1 MKPLDREVVSL
12 MTLPNKYDWNKLQ
25 QFCNDVFIKAGISKE
40 NAETVAESL
49 IQADL
54 RGVDSHGVV
63 RTAIYIERI
72 EKKMIDPFAEPEIEA
87 EDTATVLVN
96 GNNNLGAVVGLKA
109 VTIALEKAAKH
120 GAAIVGVKGS
130 NHFGTGA
137 FYALKAI
144 EKDMILLVMSNASQ
158 TMPPTGGKR
167 PFIGTNPL
175 AIGVPAGKEL
185 PFLLDMA
192 TSVVA
197 RGKIIMASQKGMDIP
212 LGWAVDKNGKPTTNA
227 DEALDG
233 AVLPVGGPKGYA
245 ISMFIDI
252 LAGVLTGAGFGKYVN
267 NMYENWDE
275 PQNVGHIFIA
285 IDINRF
291 IPIQL
296 FKERMDRYI
305 NEIKAEPKADG
316 VEEILIPGEI
326 EFRKVIERKNNG
338 IELPSKVVQELDE
351 IGKRY
356 SVDLSKALF
365 NPKDHFEQ
373 KETIS
378 K

>member
-1 MKPLDREVVSL
+1 
-12 MTLPNKYDWNKLQ
+12 MTLPNRYDWKKLQ
-25 QFCNDVFIKAGISKE
+25 QFCYEVFVNAGVSKE
-40 NAETVAESL
+40 NAEIVAESL

-63 RTAIYIERI
+63 RSAIYVERI
-72 EKKMIDPFAEPEIEA
+72 EKNMINPFAAPVIEK
-87 EDTATVLVN
+87 EDFGTVLLN
-96 GNNNLGAVVGLKA
+96 GNNNLGAVVGTKA
-109 VTIALEKAAKH
+109 VEIALEKAKER

-137 FYALKAI
+137 FYLLKAI
-144 EKDMILLVMSNASQ
+144 EKDMILMVMSNASQ

-175 AIGVPAGKEL
+175 AVGVPAGKEA
-185 PFLLDMA
+185 PFILDMA

-197 RGKIIMASQKGMDIP
+197 RGKIIVASQKGMNIP
-212 LGWAVDKNGKPTTNA
+212 VGWAVDKDGNPTTNA
-227 DEALDG
+227 EEALEG

-291 IPIQL
+291 IPIEV

-305 NEIKAEPKADG
+305 SEIKAEPKADG

-326 EFRKVIERKNNG
+326 EFRRVLERMENG
-338 IELPSKVVQELDE
+338 IELPEKVANELDQ

-356 SVDLSKALF
+356 AVDLSKAAF
-365 NPKDHFEQ
+365 KNNKSHEQ
-373 KETIS
+373 EEAIK

>member
-1 MKPLDREVVSL
+1 
-12 MTLPNKYDWNKLQ
+12 MTLSNRFDWKKLQ
-25 QFCNDVFIKAGISKE
+25 QFCCEVFTNAGVSKE
-40 NAETVAESL
+40 HAETVSESL

-72 EKKMIDPFAEPEIEA
+72 EKNMMDPFAQPEMESQDFA
-87 EDTATVLVN
+87 TALVD
-96 GNNNLGAVVGLKA
+96 GKNNIGAVVGKKA
-109 VTIALEKAAKH
+109 VEIALEQAKER
-120 GAAIVGVKGS
+120 GAAIVGVKNS

-137 FYALKAI
+137 YYALKAI

-175 AIGVPAGKEL
+175 CIGVPAGKEL

-197 RGKIIMASQKGMDIP
+197 RGKIIVAAQKGEEIP
-212 LGWAVDKNGKPTTNA
+212 NGWAVDKDGVPTTDA
-227 DEALDG
+227 EAALEG

-267 NMYENWDE
+267 NMYENWEE

-291 IPIQL
+291 MPIDM
-296 FKERMDRYI
+296 FKERMDCYI
-305 NEIKAEPKADG
+305 QQIKAEPKADG
-316 VEEILIPGEI
+316 VDEILVPGEI
-326 EFRKVIERKNNG
+326 EFRKTKERMQNG
-338 IELPSKVVQELDE
+338 IVLPEKTVEELER
-351 IGKRY
+351 IGRKY
-356 SVDLSKALF
+356 SVDLSKAVFLD
-365 NPKDHFEQ
+365 NHS
-373 KETIS
+373 KEAIN

>member
-1 MKPLDREVVSL
+1 MI
-12 MTLPNKYDWNKLQ
+12 LPQKYDWQKLQ
-25 QFCNDVFIKAGISKE
+25 QFCSDLFIKVGVSKE
-40 NAETVAESL
+40 NAEVVADSL

-72 EKKMIDPFAEPEIEA
+72 EKNMINPFSNPEIES
-87 EDTATVLVN
+87 EDFATVLVN

-109 VTIALEKAAKH
+109 VEIALEKAKER

-144 EKDMILLVMSNASQ
+144 EKNMILLVMSNASQ

-175 AIGVPAGKEL
+175 AIGVPAGKEG

-197 RGKIIMASQKGMDIP
+197 RGKIIVADQKGMDIP
-212 LGWAVDKNGKPTTNA
+212 VGWAIDKNGNPTTNA
-227 DEALDG
+227 GEALEG

-291 IPIQL
+291 IPIEM

-305 NEIKAEPKADG
+305 NEIKAEPKVEG

-326 EFRKVIERKNNG
+326 EFRRVIERKKNG
-338 IELPSKVVQELDE
+338 IELPEKVAKELDE

-356 SVDLSKALF
+356 GVDLSKAAFHENELLG
-365 NPKDHFEQ
+365 E
-373 KETIS
+373 KEAI
-378 K
+378 KKC

>member
-1 MKPLDREVVSL
+1 MSS
-12 MTLPNKYDWNKLQ
+12 MTLPNKYDWKKLQ
-25 QFCNDVFIKAGISKE
+25 QFCTDVFVNAGVTKE
-40 NAETVAESL
+40 NADIVADSL

-63 RTAIYIERI
+63 RTAIYVERI
-72 EKKMIDPFAEPEIEA
+72 EKNMIDPFAEPAIEK
-87 EDTATVLVN
+87 EDSATILLN
-96 GNNNLGAVVGLKA
+96 GNNNLGAVVG
-109 VTIALEKAAKH
+109 TRALELAMEKAKER

-137 FYALKAI
+137 FYLLKAI
-144 EKDMILLVMSNASQ
+144 EQDMILLVMSNASQ

-175 AIGVPAGKEL
+175 AVGVPAGKEA
-185 PFLLDMA
+185 PFVLDMA

-197 RGKIIMASQKGMDIP
+197 RGKIIVAAQKGMDIP
-212 LGWAVDKNGKPTTNA
+212 VGWAVDKEGHPTTNA
-227 DEALDG
+227 DEALEG

-291 IPIQL
+291 IPIDV
-296 FKERMDRYI
+296 FKERMDGYI
-305 NEIKAEPKADG
+305 REIKAEPKADG

-326 EFRKVIERKNNG
+326 EFRRVIERMEKG
-338 IELPSKVVQELDE
+338 IELPEKVAKELDQ

-356 SVDLSKALF
+356 AVDISKAAF
-365 NPKDHFEQ
+365 NKNDTHEQ
-373 KETIS
+373 EEAIQK
-378 K
+378 

>member
-1 MKPLDREVVSL
+1 
-12 MTLPNKYDWNKLQ
+12 MTLPNRFDWEKLQ
-25 QFCNDVFIKAGISKE
+25 EFCCEVFRNAGVSKE
-40 NAETVAESL
+40 NSEAVAESL

-72 EKKMIDPFAEPEIEA
+72 EKNMMDPFAEPEIES
-87 EDTATVLVN
+87 EDFATVLLN
-96 GNNNLGAVVGLKA
+96 GNNNIGAVVGKKA
-109 VTIALEKAAKH
+109 VEIALEKAKER

-137 FYALKAI
+137 YYALKAI
-144 EKDMILLVMSNASQ
+144 EKNMILLVMSNASQ

-175 AIGVPAGKEL
+175 CIGVPAGNED

-197 RGKIIMASQKGMDIP
+197 RGKIIVASQKGEGIP
-212 LGWAVDKNGKPTTNA
+212 LGWAVDKDGIPTTNA
-227 DEALDG
+227 EAALGG

-267 NMYENWDE
+267 NMYENWEE

-291 IPIQL
+291 IPIEL

-305 NEIKAEPKADG
+305 SEIKAEPKADG
-316 VEEILIPGEI
+316 VEEILIPGEL
-326 EFRKVIERKNNG
+326 EFRRTLERKQNG
-338 IELPSKVVQELDE
+338 IELPAKVVKELDE

-356 SVDLSKALF
+356 SVDITKAAF
-365 NPKDHFEQ
+365 TGKDAYQH
-373 KETIS
+373 KEVIN
-378 K
+378 

>member
-1 MKPLDREVVSL
+1 VSS
-12 MTLPNKYDWNKLQ
+12 MTLPNKYDWKKLQ
-25 QFCNDVFIKAGISKE
+25 QFCYEVFIKAGVSKE
-40 NAETVAESL
+40 NAETVADSL

-63 RTAIYIERI
+63 RTAIYVERI
-72 EKKMIDPFAEPEIEA
+72 EKNMINPFAAPEIVS
-87 EDTATVLVN
+87 EDFATALVN
-96 GNNNLGAVVGLKA
+96 GHNNLGAVVGSKA
-109 VTIALEKAAKH
+109 VEIALHKAKER

-144 EKDMILLVMSNASQ
+144 EQDMILLVMSNASQ
-158 TMPPTGGKR
+158 TMPPTGGIR

-175 AIGVPAGKEL
+175 AIGVPAGKES
-185 PFLLDMA
+185 PFILDMA

-197 RGKIIMASQKGMDIP
+197 RGKIIVASQKGMDIP
-212 LGWAVDKNGKPTTNA
+212 VGWAVDKEGNPTTNA
-227 DEALDG
+227 DEALAG

-245 ISMFIDI
+245 ISMLIDI

-267 NMYENWDE
+267 NMYENWDD

-291 IPIQL
+291 MPIEL

-305 NEIKAEPKADG
+305 TEIKAEPKADG

-326 EFRKVIERKNNG
+326 EFRRVIERKKKG
-338 IELPSKVVQELDE
+338 IELSEKVVKELDE

-356 SVDLSKALF
+356 SVDISKAAYLE
-365 NPKDHFEQ
+365 KDAYEQ
-373 KETIS
+373 KEAIN
-378 K
+378 

>member
-1 MKPLDREVVSL
+1 
-12 MTLPNKYDWNKLQ
+12 MTLPTRFDWDKLQ
-25 QFCNDVFIKAGISKE
+25 QFCCQVFRNAGVSQE

-72 EKKMIDPFAEPEIEA
+72 EKNMMNPFADPEIES
-87 EDTATVLVN
+87 EDFATVLVN
-96 GNNNLGAVVGLKA
+96 GNNNIGAVVGKKA
-109 VTIALEKAAKH
+109 VEIALEKAKER

-175 AIGVPAGKEL
+175 AIGVPAGKEA

-197 RGKIIMASQKGMDIP
+197 RGKIIVASQKGEGIP
-212 LGWAVDKNGKPTTNA
+212 IGWAIDKDGNPTTNA
-227 DEALDG
+227 EDALEG

-267 NMYENWDE
+267 NMYENWEE

-285 IDINRF
+285 IDIKRF
-291 IPIQL
+291 IPIDL

-305 NEIKAEPKADG
+305 SEIKAEPKADG
-316 VEEILIPGEI
+316 VEEILIPGEL
-326 EFRKVIERKNNG
+326 EFRKTLERKQNG
-338 IELPSKVVQELDE
+338 IELPAKVVKELYE
-351 IGKRY
+351 MGKRY
-356 SVDLSKALF
+356 SVDLTEAAF
-365 NPKDHFEQ
+365 TGNDTYPH
-373 KETIS
+373 KEAIN
-378 K
+378 

>member
-1 MKPLDREVVSL
+1 MI
-12 MTLPNKYDWNKLQ
+12 LPQKYDWQKLQ
-25 QFCNDVFIKAGISKE
+25 QFCSDVFIKAGVSQE
-40 NAETVAESL
+40 NAEVVADSL

-72 EKKMIDPFAEPEIEA
+72 EKNMINPFAEPEIES
-87 EDTATVLVN
+87 EDFATVLVN

-109 VTIALEKAAKH
+109 VEIALEKAKER

-144 EKDMILLVMSNASQ
+144 EKNMILLVMSNASQ

-175 AIGVPAGKEL
+175 AIGVPAGKEA

-197 RGKIIMASQKGMDIP
+197 RGKIIVAAQKGMDIP
-212 LGWAVDKNGKPTTNA
+212 VGWAIDKDGNSTTNA
-227 DEALDG
+227 SDALEG

-267 NMYENWDE
+267 NMYENWEE
-275 PQNVGHIFIA
+275 PQNVGHVFIA

-291 IPIQL
+291 IPIEM

-305 NEIKAEPKADG
+305 SEIKAEPKAEG

-326 EFRKVIERKNNG
+326 EFRRAIERKKNG
-338 IELPSKVVQELDE
+338 IDLPEKTAKELDVV
-351 IGKRY
+351 GKRY
-356 SVDLSKALF
+356 GVDLSSAAF
-365 NPKDHFEQ
+365 MENEVFDQ
-373 KETIS
+373 KEAIN
-378 K
+378 KC

>member
-1 MKPLDREVVSL
+1 MNSL
-12 MTLPNKYDWNKLQ
+12 TLLKKYDWQKLR
-25 QFCNDVFIKAGISKE
+25 QFCTEVFMRAGVSKE
-40 NAETVAESL
+40 KADIVADSL

-63 RTAIYIERI
+63 RTEIYLKRI
-72 EKKMIDPFAEPEIEA
+72 EKNMMDPVAEPNIELA
-87 EDTATVLVN
+87 EGATVLVN
-96 GNNNLGAVVGLKA
+96 GNNNFGSVVGSKA
-109 VTIALEKAAKH
+109 LDIALEKAKELGVAF
-120 GAAIVGVKGS
+120 VGVKGS

-144 EKDMILLVMSNASQ
+144 EKNMILLVMSNASQ

-185 PFLLDMA
+185 PFVLDMA

-197 RGKIIMASQKGMDIP
+197 RGKIIVAAQKGLDIP
-212 LGWAVDKNGKPTTNA
+212 LGWAIDKEGNPTTDA
-227 DEALDG
+227 QEALDG
-233 AVLPVGGPKGYA
+233 SVLPVGGPKGYA

-267 NMYENWDE
+267 NMYENWND
-275 PQNVGHIFIA
+275 PQNVGHVFIA

-291 IPIQL
+291 MPIEI

-305 NEIKAEPKADG
+305 NEIKAEPKANG
-316 VEEILIPGEI
+316 VKEIFIPGEI
-326 EFRKVIERKNNG
+326 EHRLVLERKLTG
-338 IELPSKVVQELDE
+338 IELPEKVERELEE

-356 SVDLSKALF
+356 SLNLTDARFDPSCVGEK
-365 NPKDHFEQ
+365 
-373 KETIS
+373 KEVVN
-378 K
+378 